1 MKQIR
6 YFEGYHIWVLVPS
19 IISEDPNINYYYD
32 FDQSI
37 KEYEMVFSNL
47 KLSWT
52 WQTIR
57 LDNYKEVISLIKQ
70 DALKR
75 NVLVHNLCDGDE
87 VNQAPGISI
96 IKELEMQGLSYT
108 GSKEYFYSIT
118 TSKIPMKKVL
128 DDHKIQTPP
137 WEVISKNGNNISGI
151 FERLSSPLIIK
162 PAVSGGSMGLGIS
175 NVVDTEEEGHQILK
189 KIYEGY
195 KGWNLTIDG
204 VFAEKFIPGR
214 EFTTLMVGSYDRPDE
229 IIYYA
234 PIERV
239 FNKSLP
245 AKEQILSFDRLWE
258 TYEQESSLGDDQF
271 LYNYNQPDD
280 SVYDEI
286 KKLSIESY
294 IALQG
299 TGYTRVDIRMDENDG
314 KCYVLE
320 ANAQCGL
327 SNDENYTSI
336 GAILRINNKTFSELI
351 AEIMNEAIKGCTI

>member
-1 MKQIR
+1 
-6 YFEGYHIWVLVPS
+6 
-19 IISEDPNINYYYD
+19 
-32 FDQSI
+32 
-37 KEYEMVFSNL
+37 
-47 KLSWT
+47 
-52 WQTIR
+52 
-57 LDNYKEVISLIKQ
+57 
-70 DALKR
+70 
-75 NVLVHNLCDGDE
+75 
-87 VNQAPGISI
+87 
-96 IKELEMQGLSYT
+96 
-108 GSKEYFYSIT
+108 
-118 TSKIPMKKVL
+118 MKKVL
-128 DDHKIQTPP
+128 DDHKILTPP
-137 WEVISKNGNNISGI
+137 WEVISKSGNNISGI

-214 EFTTLMVGSYDRPDE
+214 EFTSLIVGSYDRPDE

-239 FNKSLP
+239 FNKALP
-245 AKEQILSFDRLWE
+245 VKEQILSFDRLWE

-271 LYNYNQPDD
+271 LYNYYQPDD

-286 KKLSIESY
+286 KKLSLESY

-327 SNDENYTSI
+327 SDDENYTSI
-336 GAILRINNKTFSELI
+336 GAILRVNNKTFSELI
-351 AEIMNEAIKGCTI
+351 AEIMNEAIKRCTI